1 MQVLRCCHIQI
12 QQPSER
18 QVHRCHFVEIDP
30 VVDSTQAD
38 EVLLAQRERRGG
50 PEVCP
55 LIAIEGEIP
64 GSGFGHG
71 AKPYAGRMARSQP
84 VEGNHP
90 GGPKQRKALGQW
102 FTPAALVDHVVDL
115 ALGGARS
122 PIRTVLDPA
131 CGDGRFL
138 EAIARRLGPC
148 VRLTGVDI
156 DEHAVAAARANVPH
170 ADIRHDDS
178 LARDW
183 ADEQFDLVIGNPPFL
198 NQLATAT
205 TRGGPSRFGGG
216 SYANSAAEFLALA
229 SLLARDHGG
238 RVALV
243 LPQSVLTTRDAGPI
257 RAAVQTRMTI
267 MHAWWSIATVFEAA
281 VHTCVL
287 VLETGLGNRPVT
299 RTYGRDFGIREPVIP
314 GDAWGRLLI
323 EAPSPL
329 PATARSNGPVL
340 GDIAEFT
347 ADFRDQYYGLIGAV
361 GDEMA
366 GPPLITSGLID
377 PGVCRWGER
386 PVRFAKRTFEA
397 PRVDLDRLSP
407 KLQRWASQRLV
418 PKILIA
424 NQTRLIEAVV
434 DRDGAWLPSV
444 PVITCTTRQLDQVWH
459 VLSSP
464 VATAWAHEH
473 AAGSGLSP
481 TSVRLTATLL
491 AGIPLPD

>member
-1 MQVLRCCHIQI
+1 M
-12 QQPSER
+12 S
-18 QVHRCHFVEIDP
+18 
-30 VVDSTQAD
+30 
-38 EVLLAQRERRGG
+38 
-50 PEVCP
+50 
-55 LIAIEGEIP
+55 
-64 GSGFGHG
+64 
-71 AKPYAGRMARSQP
+71 AKPYAGRMPLPQP

-90 GGPKQRKALGQW
+90 GGARRRKALGQW
-102 FTPAALVDHVVDL
+102 FTPPALVEHVVDL
-115 ALGGARS
+115 AVSGARS

-138 EAIARRLGPC
+138 AAIARRLGPS
-148 VRLTGVDI
+148 VRLIGVDI
-156 DEHAVAAARANVPH
+156 DEHAVAAARSNVPS

-178 LARDW
+178 LALDW

-205 TRGGPSRFGGG
+205 TRGGRSRFGGG
-216 SYANSAAEFLALA
+216 AYANSAAEFLALA
-229 SLLARDHGG
+229 TLLAHDDGG

-257 RAAVQTRMTI
+257 RADVQTKAAI
-267 MHAWWSIATVFEAA
+267 VHAWWSQTAVFDAA

-287 VLETGLGNRPVT
+287 VLETGHDHGPVT
-299 RTYGRDFGIREPVIP
+299 RTYGRGFVIREPVNP

-323 EAPSPL
+323 EAPAPL
-329 PATARSNGPVL
+329 SGAPQWDGSVL

-361 GDEMA
+361 GDEVV

-377 PGVCRWGER
+377 PGICRWGER
-386 PVRFAKRTFEA
+386 PVRFAKRTFAA
-397 PRVDLDRLSP
+397 PRVDLGSLSP

-424 NQTRLIEAVV
+424 NQTRLIEAVI
-434 DRDGAWLPSV
+434 DRHGAWLPSV
-444 PVITCTTRQLDQVWH
+444 PVITCTTQQLDRVWQ

-464 VATAWAHEH
+464 AATAWAHEQ

-481 TSVRLTATLL
+481 TSVRLTASLL
-491 AGIPLPD
+491 AGIPLQD